1 MNRKIA
7 FIVSM
12 LLCGLAL
19 KAQPADTLR
28 WREVFTNPQLMQL
41 IDTAL
46 THNTDLRVASLHV
59 EQADA
64 QLRMTRLS
72 LLPTVSVG
80 GEGNVAKAKGS
91 AATSEYSLPVRLQ
104 WEVSLSGRFFAEKK
118 AAESLLWS
126 AEETERAVR
135 LQVVT
140 AVASQYYTLLMLD
153 EQLAITREGV
163 ENARRTVEVM
173 EALKEAGMQNEA
185 AVAQARTAWLSA
197 AASEKT
203 ILLQIGMAE
212 SALML
217 LLGQQRENIVRG
229 AAAASAL
236 PLDYTA
242 AYPLESLSERP
253 DVKASEYALAASLAQ
268 VDIARSAFYPTL
280 SITASLNWLDMLTE
294 AVASLVQPLFNAG
307 RNKGNLRIAKAA
319 YEESLASFTQT
330 LLVASTE
337 LRDVLSACTFSSE
350 RIALREQEVEAAGK
364 ACEASEALMQS
375 GSATYLEVLTAQSA
389 LLQSRLSL
397 SADRLDLLQGQINL
411 YKALGGNLLL
421 SLQENR

>member
-1 MNRKIA
+1 MSKLRLTVWAVFLWTICA
-7 FIVSM
+7 S
-12 LLCGLAL
+12 
-19 KAQPADTLR
+19 AQTVNDSR
-28 WREVFTNPQLMQL
+28 WREVFTDPELRAL

-46 THNTDLRVASLHV
+46 TNNVDIRTAIARV

-64 QLRMTRLS
+64 TLRMARLS
-72 LLPTVSVG
+72 ILPSLSAG
-80 GEGNVAKAKGS
+80 AEGSTPK
-91 AATSEYSLPVRLQ
+91 EFSLPVRLQ
-104 WEVSLSGRFFAEKK
+104 WEVSLSGRYFAEKK
-118 AAESLLWS
+118 AAERLFWS
-126 AEETERAVR
+126 ATETERAVR
-135 LQVVT
+135 MQVVT

-153 EQLAITREGV
+153 EQLAITRESV

-197 AASEKT
+197 ASAEKT
-203 ILLQIGMAE
+203 LLQQIGAGE

-217 LLGQQRENIVRG
+217 LLGQQRENIGRSTK
-229 AAAASAL
+229 APDRL

-242 AYPLESLSERP
+242 AYPLQSLSERP

-280 SITASLNWLDMLTE
+280 SVTASFNLFNMLAD
-294 AVASLVQPLFNAG
+294 AVGSLVQPIFNAG
-307 RNKGNLRIAKAA
+307 RNKGNLRIAKAT
-319 YEESLASFTQT
+319 YEEALAAFTQT
-330 LLVASTE
+330 LLVAGTE
-337 LRDVLSACTFSSE
+337 LRDALSACTFSSE
-350 RIALREQEVEAAGK
+350 RIALREKEVDAAVK

-375 GSATYLEVLTAQSA
+375 GSATYLEVLTAQSV
-389 LLQSRLSL
+389 LFQSRLSL
-397 SADRLDLLQGQINL
+397 AADRLDLLQGQINL

>member
-203 ILLQIGMAE
+203 LLQQIGMAE

-319 YEESLASFTQT
+319 YEESLISFTQT

-337 LRDVLSACTFSSE
+337 LRDALSACTFSSE
-350 RIALREQEVEAAGK
+350 RIALRELEVEAAGK

>member
-1 MNRKIA
+1 M
-7 FIVSM
+7 
-12 LLCGLAL
+12 
-19 KAQPADTLR
+19 AQTVDYPQ
-28 WREVFTNPQLMQL
+28 WREMFTDPELSVL

-46 THNTDLRVASLHV
+46 ARNVDVRTAIARV

-64 QLRMTRLS
+64 TLRMARLS
-72 LLPTVSVG
+72 ILPSLSAG
-80 GEGNVAKAKGS
+80 AEGSTPK
-91 AATSEYSLPVRLQ
+91 EFSLPVRLQ
-104 WEVSLSGRFFAEKK
+104 WEVSLSGRYFSEKK
-118 AAESLLWS
+118 AAERLLWS
-126 AEETERAVR
+126 ATETERAVR

-140 AVASQYYTLLMLD
+140 SVASQYYTLLMLD
-153 EQLAITREGV
+153 EQLAITRESV

-197 AASEKT
+197 ASAEKT
-203 ILLQIGMAE
+203 LLQQIGAGE

-217 LLGQQRENIVRG
+217 LLGQRRENIGRSTKVPDR
-229 AAAASAL
+229 L

-242 AYPLESLSERP
+242 AYPLQSLSERP

-280 SITASLNWLDMLTE
+280 SITASLNPLDMLTE
-294 AVASLVQPLFNAG
+294 AVTSLVQPLFNAG
-307 RNKGNLRIAKAA
+307 RIKGNIRIAKAA

-330 LLVASTE
+330 LLVAGTE
-337 LRDVLSACTFSSE
+337 LRDALSACTFSSE
-350 RIALREQEVEAAGK
+350 RIDLREQEVEAAGK

-375 GSATYLEVLTAQSA
+375 GSATYLEVLSAQAA

-397 SADRLDLLQGQINL
+397 AADRLDLLQGQINL

-421 SLQENR
+421 SLQENQ